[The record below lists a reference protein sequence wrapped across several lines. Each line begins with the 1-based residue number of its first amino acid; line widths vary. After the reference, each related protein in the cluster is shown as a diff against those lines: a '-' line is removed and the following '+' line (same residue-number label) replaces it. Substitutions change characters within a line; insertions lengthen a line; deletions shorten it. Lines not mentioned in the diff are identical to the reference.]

1 MSYIFLVDSL
11 TVSSN
16 KTDIQ
21 ASSESYPGNLTI
33 HTGLLHR
40 LFDRLVGEHGLVYRW
55 DYVLQF
61 IAIRFLQGLGSF
73 GGGFI
78 NTVRSQLWIN
88 VDQFSTREL
97 SVMLFAHLHGLSL
110 QWHLSRKT
118 GEMLRIMD
126 RGTASISN
134 VLSYMLFNIVPTVV
148 DILIGV
154 VYFVVMFNIWYG
166 VLVFITMAVYVV
178 ATVLVTE
185 WRAKIRRKMNLLDN
199 QKNTK
204 AVDALLNFETVK
216 YFNAEQFE
224 VNRFKDAFHEY
235 QSAEWWTTTTLN
247 FLNTVQCVTIVL
259 GLMVGTLLCAMDVVE
274 GRLTVGD
281 FVLFYAYMI
290 QLYSPLSLFGTYY
303 RLLQTSVVDMEN
315 MFELLD
321 QQPDVQDVDD
331 APDLQVTG
339 SEIEFRNVSFHYAKE
354 RPILKNVS
362 FRVPSGR
369 TVALVG
375 QSGAG
380 KSTIVRLLFR
390 FYDVIEGEVVID
402 NQNVRYVTQS
412 SLRQAIGVVPQDT
425 VLFNETIR
433 YNVRYGRQ
441 VATDE
446 EVEQAAM
453 SSDIHERILEFPQGY
468 DTVVGER
475 GLKLSGGEKQRVA
488 IARNILKN
496 PCILMLDEATSA
508 LDTNTER
515 NIQSSLS
522 KISRNRTTLVVAH
535 RLSTIV
541 NADEILMMHQGEI
554 VERGTHAQ
562 LLEIPNGRYAALW
575 RAQVEAHH

>member
-1 MSYIFLVDSL
+1 
-11 TVSSN
+11 
-16 KTDIQ
+16 
-21 ASSESYPGNLTI
+21 
-33 HTGLLHR
+33 
-40 LFDRLVGEHGLVYRW
+40 
-55 DYVLQF
+55 
-61 IAIRFLQGLGSF
+61 
-73 GGGFI
+73 
-78 NTVRSQLWIN
+78 
-88 VDQFSTREL
+88 
-97 SVMLFAHLHGLSL
+97 
-110 QWHLSRKT
+110 
-118 GEMLRIMD
+118 
-126 RGTASISN
+126 
-134 VLSYMLFNIVPTVV
+134 
-148 DILIGV
+148 
-154 VYFVVMFNIWYG
+154 
-166 VLVFITMAVYVV
+166 
-178 ATVLVTE
+178 
-185 WRAKIRRKMNLLDN
+185 
-199 QKNTK
+199 
-204 AVDALLNFETVK
+204 
-216 YFNAEQFE
+216 
-224 VNRFKDAFHEY
+224 
-235 QSAEWWTTTTLN
+235 
-247 FLNTVQCVTIVL
+247 
-259 GLMVGTLLCAMDVVE
+259 
-274 GRLTVGD
+274 
-281 FVLFYAYMI
+281 
-290 QLYSPLSLFGTYY
+290 
-303 RLLQTSVVDMEN
+303 
-315 MFELLD
+315 
-321 QQPDVQDVDD
+321 
-331 APDLQVTG
+331 
-339 SEIEFRNVSFHYAKE
+339 

-390 FYDVIEGEVVID
+390 FYDVIEGEVLID
-402 NQNVRYVTQS
+402 SQNVRYVTQS
-412 SLRQAIGVVPQDT
+412 SLRQIIGVVPQDT

>member
-1 MSYIFLVDSL
+1 M
-11 TVSSN
+11 N
-16 KTDIQ
+16 
-21 ASSESYPGNLTI
+21 
-33 HTGLLHR
+33 R
-40 LFDRLVGEHGLVYRW
+40 LFCFLFQH
-55 DYVLQF
+55 
-61 IAIRFLQGLGSF
+61 IR
-73 GGGFI
+73 
-78 NTVRSQLWIN
+78 
-88 VDQFSTREL
+88 
-97 SVMLFAHLHGLSL
+97 LSL

-235 QSAEWWTTTTLN
+235 QRAEWWTTTTLN
-247 FLNTVQCVTIVL
+247 LLNTVQCVTIVL

-315 MFELLD
+315 MFELLE
-321 QQPDVQDVDD
+321 QQADVQDLDN
-331 APDLQVTG
+331 APDLQVSG
-339 SEIEFRNVSFHYAKE
+339 SEIEFKNVSFHYAKE

-390 FYDVIEGEVVID
+390 FYDVIEGEVLID
-402 NQNVRYVTQS
+402 SQNVRYVTQS
-412 SLRQAIGVVPQDT
+412 SLRQVIGVVPQDT

-441 VATDE
+441 AATDE

>member
-1 MSYIFLVDSL
+1 WRRGCKRLKLLAPYIWPRNNRLIQLRVVICAALLVLDRVVNLYSPIFYKQIVDSL

-21 ASSESYPGNLTI
+21 ASSESYPGNPTI

-321 QQPDVQDVDD
+321 QQADVQDVDD
-331 APDLQVTG
+331 APDLQVSG

-354 RPILKNVS
+354 
-362 FRVPSGR
+362 
-369 TVALVG
+369 
-375 QSGAG
+375 
-380 KSTIVRLLFR
+380 
-390 FYDVIEGEVVID
+390 
-402 NQNVRYVTQS
+402 
-412 SLRQAIGVVPQDT
+412 
-425 VLFNETIR
+425 
-433 YNVRYGRQ
+433 
-441 VATDE
+441 
-446 EVEQAAM
+446 
-453 SSDIHERILEFPQGY
+453 
-468 DTVVGER
+468 
-475 GLKLSGGEKQRVA
+475 
-488 IARNILKN
+488 
-496 PCILMLDEATSA
+496 
-508 LDTNTER
+508 
-515 NIQSSLS
+515 
-522 KISRNRTTLVVAH
+522 
-535 RLSTIV
+535 
-541 NADEILMMHQGEI
+541 
-554 VERGTHAQ
+554 
-562 LLEIPNGRYAALW
+562 
-575 RAQVEAHH
+575 